1 MSWPLKVWRR
11 APWLQ
16 VVMVNSTWT
25 REHIA
30 SLWWTLL
37 RPYIVYPP
45 CNVAA
50 LAALP
55 LDRKLKCLY
64 MVSLAQV
71 SHDNFPRPVWHESW
85 LESPF
90 ARTDLIPAQED
101 DCWSDLGRCG

>member
-1 MSWPLKVWRR
+1 MHVKVKAWQRV
-11 APWLQ
+11 PWLQ

-37 RPYIVYPP
+37 RPQIVYPP

-71 SHDNFPRPVWHESW
+71 CHRFTSG
-85 LESPF
+85 L
-90 ARTDLIPAQED
+90 ARHCQALCVEQQCNAQA
-101 DCWSDLGRCG
+101 GQ

>member
-1 MSWPLKVWRR
+1 MCALPAPCVPHCTR
-11 APWLQ
+11 AAQHWGTLPVGVPSTKAQSACVGHLQVCRHAPRLQ

-25 REHIA
+25 SEHIA

-37 RPYIVYPP
+37 RPQIVYPP

-71 SHDNFPRPVWHESW
+71 S
-85 LESPF
+85 L
-90 ARTDLIPAQED
+90 
-101 DCWSDLGRCG
+101 